1 MHLSIAYSILLSQI
15 KTSKCSQ
22 RNYECVTKN
31 AYLTRSI
38 GFVLFVDRGE
48 VLNSSGKCFA
58 VGTHTHTQTDLSDRG
73 EVSLLG

>member
-15 KTSKCSQ
+15 KTSKCPQ
-22 RNYECVTKN
+22 RNYKCDATKD

-58 VGTHTHTQTDLSDRG
+58 VGTHTHRRICQTEERCLC
-73 EVSLLG
+73 